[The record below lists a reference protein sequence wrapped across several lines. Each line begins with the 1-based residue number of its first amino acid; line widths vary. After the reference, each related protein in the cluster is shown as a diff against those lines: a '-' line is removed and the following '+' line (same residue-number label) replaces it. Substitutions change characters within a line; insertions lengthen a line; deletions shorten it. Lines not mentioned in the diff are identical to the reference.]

1 MVVPQVKANEIS
13 MDEMDGHIV
22 QQKKYANHMGTLK
35 LSSRHI
41 LIHKKKQVKLILVIY
56 FNPIYP

>member
-35 LSSRHI
+35 LSSR
-41 LIHKKKQVKLILVIY
+41 KKKQVKLILVIY